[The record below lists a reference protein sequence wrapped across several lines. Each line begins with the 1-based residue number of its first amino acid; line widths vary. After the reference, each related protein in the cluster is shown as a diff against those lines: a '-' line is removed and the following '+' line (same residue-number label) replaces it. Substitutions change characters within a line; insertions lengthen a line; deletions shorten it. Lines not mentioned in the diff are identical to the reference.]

1 MALWDEPLAT
11 LIRLQAAYMERHG
24 QSVEWDPGRTERLLA
39 ALERLTQT
47 GQDNGNG
54 GNPTG

>member
-1 MALWDEPLAT
+1 
-11 LIRLQAAYMERHG
+11 MERHG